1 MKRWICELGIC
12 ALVLAAA
19 GCHKQAPPA
28 AFQMPPA
35 AVTVFAAS
43 TSDAPMYLDEIG
55 TCTARQYVSIIP
67 QVTGPI
73 TQLHFQDGA
82 ELHKGE
88 LLFTIDPR
96 PYQAALD
103 QAVAL
108 MHQSQA
114 AVDFA
119 QTEFKR
125 MADLLPSKAV
135 SQDDYDTKKNAL
147 DVAVA
152 QLASAKA
159 AVETARLNVEY
170 TTIFSPIDGRAGE
183 RLVDPGNVVTANQ
196 TPLLVVQTVDPIYA
210 DFTCSEEDLP
220 SVRAHAADR
229 TLRTVVKLPS
239 DVGNGREGDL
249 TFIDTQVVNQGGV
262 VKLRATLSNPDR
274 HFWPGQF
281 VKVRLILSV
290 EKNAVL
296 VPATAI
302 QIGQNGSFL
311 YVVKGDSTAELR
323 PIIAGQRQGDMVVVE
338 KGVSPGE
345 KVIATGQLMV
355 IPGMPVMILPA
366 TASAPPG
373 ASGGSAE
380 GKS

>member
-1 MKRWICELGIC
+1 MKRWICDLGIC
-12 ALVLAAA
+12 ALFLAAA

-43 TSDAPMYLDEIG
+43 TAEAPQYLDEIG

-96 PYQAALD
+96 PYQAVLD
-103 QAVAL
+103 QAVANL
-108 MHQSQA
+108 NQGQA

-119 QTEFKR
+119 KTEFKR

-135 SQDDYDTKKNAL
+135 SQDDYDTKKNAM
-147 DVAVA
+147 DVAIA

-196 TPLLVVQTVDPIYA
+196 TPLLVVQTLDPIYA
-210 DFTCSEEDLP
+210 DFICSENDLP
-220 SVRAHAADR
+220 EVRRHAAEK
-229 TLRTVVKLPS
+229 TLKVLVSLPS
-239 DVGNGREGDL
+239 DTDSGHEGDL
-249 TFIDTQVVNQGGV
+249 TFIDTQVVNQSGII
-262 VKLRATLSNPDR
+262 KLRATIPNADR
-274 HFWPGQF
+274 HFWPGQY
-281 VKVRLILSV
+281 VKVRLILSQ
-290 EKNAVL
+290 EENAIL
-296 VPATAI
+296 IPASAT
-302 QIGQNGSFL
+302 QIGQNGPFV
-311 YVVKGDSTAELR
+311 YVVKSDSTAELR
-323 PIIAGQRQGDMVVVE
+323 PVSLGQRQGDMIVVE
-338 KGVSPGE
+338 KGVAAGD
-345 KVIATGQLMV
+345 KVIATGQMMV
-355 IPGMPVMILPA
+355 IPGMPVMVLPPTPSGA
-366 TASAPPG
+366 PAGTAG
-373 ASGGSAE
+373 